1 MAALLEGTA
10 RDATPLE
17 RALVDLVRAAH
28 AAPANLTP
36 RDLTPVRAA
45 AGDGAL
51 DYVLVLGSFH
61 FINRIADLLGVD
73 PEAVPE
79 ALRRFE
85 VVRRIGVRVAATL
98 LARMDLANR
107 AYTPS
112 YDAALARAAPLVQ
125 RALGRPVGDTLVAF
139 RARPKMVEMLALALE
154 ERDERST
161 LDRTTLARVHRTV
174 EAALPRSLADSTGF
188 HARPQDPVEAFAFVG
203 TRYPARTTPTMID
216 ALRRTGFDDLGILD
230 LAIAVAD
237 ANNWA
242 RMHRLLDLPP
252 ELLYVGGPT

>member
-1 MAALLEGTA
+1 MQAAY
-10 RDATPLE
+10 
-17 RALVDLVRAAH
+17 V
-28 AAPANLTP
+28 APARLTP
-36 RDLTPVRAA
+36 GDLAPVRAI

-73 PEAVPE
+73 PQAVPE

-85 VVRRIGVRVAATL
+85 IVRRIGVRIAARL

-107 AYTPS
+107 AYAPS
-112 YDAALARAAPLVQ
+112 YEAALESAAPLVE
-125 RALGRPVGDTLVAF
+125 RALGRPVGETLAPL
-139 RARPKMVEMLALALE
+139 RPRPKMIEVLALALA

-161 LDRTTLARVHRTV
+161 LDRGTLARVQRTV
-174 EAALPRSLADSTGF
+174 EDALPQSLEDSTGF
-188 HARPQDPVEAFAFVG
+188 HARPKDPVEAFAFVG
-203 TRYPARTTPTMID
+203 TRYPARTTPVMVE
-216 ALRRTGFDDLGILD
+216 ALRQGGWDDVGILD

-242 RMHRLLDLPP
+242 RMHRLLDLAP
-252 ELLYVGGPT
+252 ELLYVTAPDRRQRA

>member
-1 MAALLEGTA
+1 MGLI
-10 RDATPLE
+10 
-17 RALVDLVRAAH
+17 RAAH
-28 AAPANLTP
+28 TAPACLTP
-36 RDLTPVRAA
+36 QDLAPVRAVV
-45 AGDGAL
+45 GDGAL

-85 VVRRIGVRVAATL
+85 VVRRLGVRLAARL

-107 AYTPS
+107 AYPHS
-112 YDAALARAAPLVQ
+112 YETALASAAPLVA
-125 RALGRPVGDTLVAF
+125 RTLRRPVGDALEPL
-139 RARPKMVEMLALALE
+139 RPRPKLVEVLALALA

-161 LDRTTLARVHRTV
+161 VERPTLARVQRTV
-174 EAALPRSLADSTGF
+174 EDALPRSLADSTGF
-188 HARPQDPVEAFAFVG
+188 HARPKDPVEAFAFVG
-203 TRYPARTTPTMID
+203 TRYPARTTPAMVD
-216 ALRRTGFDDLGILD
+216 ALRRAGWDDVGILD
-230 LAIAVAD
+230 LATAVAD

-252 ELLYVGGPT
+252 ELLYVDAQA